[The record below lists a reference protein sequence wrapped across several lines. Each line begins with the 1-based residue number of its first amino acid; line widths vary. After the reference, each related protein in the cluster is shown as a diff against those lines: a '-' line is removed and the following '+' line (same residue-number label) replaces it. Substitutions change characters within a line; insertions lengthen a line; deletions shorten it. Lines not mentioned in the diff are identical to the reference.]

1 MARSQAERVKLNQ
14 CPLVPDSASHP
25 FSDFYAQMF
34 FCFFA
39 HPDSR
44 CAMKPRDHAAP
55 SPLMTVNELARYLKV
70 SHRTIYRLLRS
81 GHLPILK
88 ISDGLYFDR
97 NEINRWIAER
107 QIKS

>member
-14 CPLVPDSASHP
+14 RPLVLDSASTL
-25 FSDFYAQMF
+25 FRILCSNVL
-34 FCFFA
+34 CFFA
-39 HPDSR
+39 LPDGR

>member
-1 MARSQAERVKLNQ
+1 
-14 CPLVPDSASHP
+14 
-25 FSDFYAQMF
+25 
-34 FCFFA
+34 
-39 HPDSR
+39 
-44 CAMKPRDHAAP
+44 MKPRDHAAP

-88 ISDGLYFDR
+88 ISDGLHFDR